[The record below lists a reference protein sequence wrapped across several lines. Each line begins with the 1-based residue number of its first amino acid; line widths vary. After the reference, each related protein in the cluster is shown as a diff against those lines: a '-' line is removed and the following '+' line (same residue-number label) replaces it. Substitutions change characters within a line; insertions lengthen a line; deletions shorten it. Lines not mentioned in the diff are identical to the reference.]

1 MRHQQY
7 RSEALAELFRTQK
20 IATLPE
26 LKNALGTKADITV
39 FRRLAELSYRTS
51 YTHRGKYYTLDA
63 TPEYDEWGLWCYRSA
78 CFSKR
83 GTLVDTAVA
92 LVEESE
98 AGYFGMELDDL
109 LTVDV
114 KGTLLK
120 LVRQHRLGREK
131 VIGRYLYCSKETE
144 QRHRQV
150 LARRLLAA
158 QPTLSSG
165 LVHDEVMP
173 DEVKASI
180 VLFFSLLD
188 ERQRR
193 LYAGLESLKLGHG
206 GDQRLATLLGLDPDT
221 IARGRHELLSQDLE
235 VDRVRQRGGGRKP
248 VEKKRHKSS
257 AASKS

>member
-1 MRHQQY
+1 MRTRHY
-7 RSEALAELFRTQK
+7 RSEALVELFQKQK

-26 LKNALGTKADITV
+26 LKSALGTQADITV
-39 FRRLAELSYRTS
+39 FRRLAELGYRTS

-63 TPEYDEWGLWCYRSA
+63 IPEYDEWGLWCYRSA

-83 GTLVDTAVA
+83 GTLVDTAAA

-98 AGYFGMELDDL
+98 AGYFAMELDDL

-120 LVRQHRLGREK
+120 LVRQHRLDREK

-144 QRHRQV
+144 QRRRQV
-150 LARRLLAA
+150 VARRLLAA

-221 IARGRHELLSQDLE
+221 VARGRHELLSQDLE

-257 AASKS
+257 DASKS